1 MSTKSSSFLTDRKYW
16 DKMLQARSWGGVS
29 RYIFTSWALPSCPHQ
44 LALLVE
50 ISYRK
55 DKWLFDSLLR
65 EWGEGEKGLDSQGVL
80 WAPILFSISPC
91 EQGASNLG
99 THWSPGSFEEVK
111 PAAWWTRC
119 WGGMDG
125 THPARAGGGGE
136 DSCTRV
142 PGSCSGLAF
151 PGHSFPACSVPVP
164 CHTGQAHDW
173 VAVISG
179 PWSKPSGN
187 C

>member
-1 MSTKSSSFLTDRKYW
+1 MSTKSASFLTDRKYW

-29 RYIFTSWALPSCPHQ
+29 RYTFTSWALPSCPHQ

-80 WAPILFSISPC
+80 WAPIQFSIRPC

-99 THWSPGSFEEVK
+99 THWSPSSFEEVK

-119 WGGMDG
+119 WDGMDG
-125 THPARAGGGGE
+125 THPARAGGGGGGLLHRGAWKLLWPCIPRSQL
-136 DSCTRV
+136 SCLLCACPMSHRS
-142 PGSCSGLAF
+142 GSWLGC
-151 PGHSFPACSVPVP
+151 
-164 CHTGQAHDW
+164 CH
-173 VAVISG
+173 
-179 PWSKPSGN
+179 
-187 C
+187 